1 MAITVAAI
9 PQSGSTMSNSSLIQP
24 DTRRWAWLPPV
35 GSWGYYTLLAAVGM
49 FILGPLGGITAAF
62 MNFSIGFFVGGQV
75 LAGILGSVITYGY
88 GPEGRHG
95 ANYIQT
101 TAASVAGMMAMST
114 LIQAMTWMGMPQVPD
129 WQLVLYML
137 CISMMAAG
145 IGMLYTPILV
155 ERMQLTFPSGLA
167 VANIL
172 RALTDPVLLRQS
184 VSRLFGGMG
193 AGLFGGVAA
202 VKVAWM
208 GAIELSTSTFGAG
221 LIVGARVGIPAIVAG
236 AVFWALTPYFISIG
250 WLHEGEPFRKIAF
263 LIALG
268 MILGAAII
276 DLALIFYRVVRRL
289 AQPGERVVV
298 PDEQRTG
305 PRASLPR
312 LLAWVGVWTVATV
325 ICGVQFFH
333 EPLGFMLLAVAL
345 CYLFVIV
352 CGISLGLT
360 DSNPISSS
368 FVVTVLVLA
377 SLGLKDPMLGLMAA
391 MVVFVSA
398 SVAGDM
404 QQDRS
409 TGWRLGSN
417 RTLQFRFQVVGL
429 LLGAVMAVA
438 IAKLFMTAYPV
449 LNLDQT
455 VMSKDQAPAQW
466 TSAMTYKFVG
476 ALRSLTDPKPY
487 QTDAILIG
495 IAIGLVTEFLR
506 KWIKANGAYQRF
518 AAGSRL
524 GFGTDFML
532 DAVVLPSPYASS
544 FGGFVNLHTSAWFAA
559 GGVISSAINTFAPK
573 PRPQPGEEELPSD
586 MSSTSLVG
594 GGLIAG
600 DALAALGLG
609 VAGLLAVL

>member
-1 MAITVAAI
+1 
-9 PQSGSTMSNSSLIQP
+9 MSNPSLTQP

-49 FILGPLGGITAAF
+49 FILGPLGGVTAAF

-184 VSRLFGGMG
+184 VSRLFGGLG
-193 AGLFGGVAA
+193 VGLGGGIAA
-202 VKVAWM
+202 AKVAWM
-208 GAIELSTSTFGAG
+208 GTIELSTSTFGAG
-221 LIVGARVGIPAIVAG
+221 LIVGARVGIPAIAAG
-236 AVFWALTPYFISIG
+236 LVFEGLSPYFISIG

-268 MILGAAII
+268 MILGAAVV
-276 DLALIFYRVVRRL
+276 DLSLIFYRVVRRL

-325 ICGVQFFH
+325 ICGVQFFN
-333 EPLGFMLLAVAL
+333 EPLGFMLMAVGL
-345 CYLFVIV
+345 VYLFVIV

-377 SLGLKDPMLGLMAA
+377 SLGLKDPMLALMAA

-429 LLGAVMAVA
+429 LLGAVLAVA

-495 IAIGLVTEFLR
+495 VAIGLVTEFLR
-506 KWIKANGAYQRF
+506 KWIKANAAYQRF
-518 AAGSRL
+518 AAGSRV

-532 DAVVLPSPYASS
+532 DAVFLPSPYASS
-544 FGGFVNLHTSAWFAA
+544 FGGFVNLATSAWFAA
-559 GGVISSAINTFAPK
+559 GGVVSSAINTFAPK
-573 PRPQPGEEELPSD
+573 TPPQPGEEELPAD

>member
-1 MAITVAAI
+1 
-9 PQSGSTMSNSSLIQP
+9 MSQSSLIQP

-49 FILGPLGGITAAF
+49 FILGPLGGVTAAF

-184 VSRLFGGMG
+184 VSRLFGGLG
-193 AGLFGGVAA
+193 AGLVGGIAA
-202 VKVAWM
+202 AKVVWM
-208 GAIELSTSTFGAG
+208 GTIELSTSTFGAG

-236 AVFWALTPYFISIG
+236 LVFEGLSPYFISIG

-268 MILGAAII
+268 MILGAAVI
-276 DLALIFYRVVRRL
+276 DLSLIFYRVVRRL

-305 PRASLPR
+305 PRASMPR

-377 SLGLKDPMLGLMAA
+377 SLGLKDPMLALMAA

-544 FGGFVNLHTSAWFAA
+544 FGGFVNLATSAWFAA
-559 GGVISSAINTFAPK
+559 GGTVSSAINTFAPK
-573 PRPQPGEEELPSD
+573 TPPKPGEEELPSD